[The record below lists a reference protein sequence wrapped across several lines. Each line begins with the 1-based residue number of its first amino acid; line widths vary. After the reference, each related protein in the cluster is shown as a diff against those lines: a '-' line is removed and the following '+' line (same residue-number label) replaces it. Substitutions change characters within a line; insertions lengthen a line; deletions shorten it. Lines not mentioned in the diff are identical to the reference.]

1 MKQQHPTDKSLS
13 ANNSGSIVQE
23 VSFHITRTIGTFE
36 DPTEIYKAL
45 NVYNYSYINALLN
58 LG

>member
-1 MKQQHPTDKSLS
+1 ME
-13 ANNSGSIVQE
+13 QE
-23 VSFHITRTIGTFE
+23 VASHITRTVGTFE

-45 NVYNYSYINALLN
+45 NVYNCSYMNAFLN

>member
-1 MKQQHPTDKSLS
+1 MEQQHTKNKSLL
-13 ANNSGSIVQE
+13 ANNPVSILQE
-23 VSFHITRTIGTFE
+23 VSFHIIQTVGTFE

-45 NVYNYSYINALLN
+45 NVYTCSYINAFFN